1 VTRSVD
7 SCGVSD
13 ADAAGVGNDPDRVV
27 GIDREIPRARTSG
40 RFVLRASLDAN
51 ARKVTL

>member
-27 GIDREIPRARTSG
+27 GIDREIPRARTSDRCRHERLSTPTPG
-40 RFVLRASLDAN
+40 R
-51 ARKVTL
+51 

>member
-13 ADAAGVGNDPDRVV
+13 ADAAGVGNDPERVV
-27 GIDREIPRARTSG
+27 GIGTRDTARSN
-40 RFVLRASLDAN
+40 V
-51 ARKVTL
+51 